1 MSRRRR
7 QGRSGDASP
16 DGAADAGAAGEGPS
30 DDAPP
35 PSAEER
41 LQHALTLAYRHL
53 AKRDRTEA
61 QVRTHLARRG
71 VDEETADAA
80 VAELLELDYLDD
92 ARYAQ
97 RYVEDRRR
105 LEGWGHLRI
114 ADGLRRTG
122 LPRTVAERALAEDPH
137 AGDEHELAVEALDR
151 RFAGRAPEDDR
162 ERQKA
167 LRTLATKGFPL
178 DVAYAAVR
186 AYERR
191 CAERDD
197 A

>member
-1 MSRRRR
+1 M
-7 QGRSGDASP
+7 SP
-16 DGAADAGAAGEGPS
+16 DRDPDPGA
-30 DDAPP
+30 DDLTEAREAPPQEP

-41 LQHALTLAYRHL
+41 LAHALKLAYRHL

-61 QVRTHLARRG
+61 EVRAHLEKRG
-71 VDEETADAA
+71 VDAASVDAA
-80 VAELLELDYLDD
+80 VGELLELEYLDD
-92 ARYAQ
+92 ERYAQ

-122 LPRTVAERALAEDPH
+122 LPRPLVERALAADPH
-137 AGDEHELAVEALDR
+137 ADDEHELAVEALDR
-151 RFAGRAPEDDR
+151 RFAGRALADDR
-162 ERQKA
+162 ERQKG

-178 DVAYAAVR
+178 DTAYAAIR

-191 CAERDD
+191 CADRDD
-197 A
+197 G